1 MLDLDK
7 KAALASKLQK
17 KPWVSLGHFP
27 TPLEPLTRILPEASG
42 NNLFL
47 KRDDCSGLGLGGNK
61 VRQLEYYL
69 GDALAMGCDTVLST
83 GAVQSNYMRTL
94 AAASA
99 KLGLECHVQ
108 LESRVST
115 EDPDYLYS
123 GNVLLNKM
131 FGANLYSYAEGEDE
145 CGADAELAKIAER
158 LEQKG
163 RKPYIVPLAPVDE
176 PKGALGYV
184 SAAVELAAQCQ
195 QIELQPDLIVV
206 PSGSSLTHAGLLTG
220 CRAMGWQVPML
231 GACVRRQA
239 ELQRPRVVDTCEK
252 LEVML
257 DLGKVVQPDDIWVND
272 IALAPGYGRASRAVL
287 DAISLMSKKEGIL
300 VDPVYSGKTISCT
313 LQLLENQALDN
324 FRNIVLIH
332 TGGTPAIFAYREQL
346 SSI

>member
-1 MLDLDK
+1 MFDQHK
-7 KAALASKLQK
+7 KTVLVSKLQR

-27 TPLEPLTRILPEASG
+27 TPLEPLPRILSEVTG
-42 NNLFL
+42 NSLFL

-69 GDALAMGCDTVLST
+69 GDALTKGCDTVLST

-115 EDPDYLYS
+115 EDPDYLLS

-131 FGANLYSYAEGEDE
+131 FGANLYSYEEGEDE
-145 CGADAELAKIAER
+145 RGADAELARIAR
-158 LEQKG
+158 DLEQKG
-163 RKPYIVPLAPVDE
+163 RKPYIVPLAPVEE

-184 SAAVELAAQCQ
+184 AAAIELADQCEQ
-195 QIELQPDLIVV
+195 RELQPDLIVV

-220 CRAMGWQVPML
+220 CRAMGWQVPIL
-231 GACVRRQA
+231 GACVRRRA
-239 ELQRPRVVDTCEK
+239 EIQRPRVVETCEK
-252 LEVML
+252 IEAMI
-257 DLGKVVQPDDIWVND
+257 DLGKVVQPDDVWVND
-272 IALAPGYGRASRAVL
+272 IALAPGYGRASQAVL
-287 DAISLMSKKEGIL
+287 EAISLMSKKEGIL
-300 VDPVYSGKTISCT
+300 VDPVYSGKTVSCT
-313 LQLLENQALDN
+313 LQLLNNHALEN
-324 FRNIVLIH
+324 FRNIIMIH

-346 SSI
+346 TAI

>member
-1 MLDLDK
+1 MFDPQK
-7 KAALASKLQK
+7 KTALVSALQK
-17 KPWVSLGHFP
+17 KSWVSLGHFP
-27 TPLEPLTRILPEASG
+27 TPLEPLSRILADVTEK
-42 NNLFL
+42 NLLL

-69 GDALAMGCDTVLST
+69 GDALAKGCDTVLST

-115 EDPDYLYS
+115 EDPDYLLS

-131 FGANLYSYAEGEDE
+131 FGATLYSYPEGEDE
-145 CGADAELAKIAER
+145 SGADAELAKLAR
-158 LEQKG
+158 GLEKSG
-163 RKPYIVPLAPVDE
+163 RKPYIVPLAPVEE

-184 SAAVELAAQCQ
+184 TAAIELAEQCQ
-195 QIELQPDLIVV
+195 QSELQPDLIVV
-206 PSGSSLTHAGLLTG
+206 PSGSGLTHAGLLTG
-220 CRAMGWQVPML
+220 CRAMGWQVPVL

-252 LEVML
+252 IEAML
-257 DLGKVVQPDDIWVND
+257 DLGKVVQSDDIWVND
-272 IALAPGYGRASRAVL
+272 IALAPGYGKASRAVL
-287 DAISLMSKKEGIL
+287 DAISLMSKKEGVL
-300 VDPVYSGKTISCT
+300 VDPVYSGKTVSCT
-313 LQLLENQALDN
+313 LQLIENQALVN
-324 FRNIVLIH
+324 FRNIVIIH

-346 SSI
+346 TAI